1 MQVCAAHGLQELDHS
16 ATVQALEIMA
26 DHPVAKAPAA

>member
-1 MQVCAAHGLQELDHS
+1 LQDLDHS

-26 DHPVAKAPAA
+26 EHPVAKAPAT